1 MKCVLSEQL
10 LYEIA
15 AMALRIMAEEIREIV
30 EKGYDEGNYQKFYR
44 QSLVLNPREKR
55 FFTKLLEKLPSPAR
69 ILDLG
74 SGIGIP
80 YDRYLVK
87 QGCSVTGIDVSSN
100 HIAKAR
106 KFVPEA
112 QYFKADFSRTDLGQ
126 NSYHA
131 IISLYAI
138 FHIPRKDHA
147 SLFVR
152 INRALKD
159 GGILLVTMGAQ
170 DVELDIDEFIGSRMA
185 WSSFSIP
192 ENMELIKEARFKLL
206 HVEEEE
212 EDPQEHHLW
221 ILAQKILE

>member
-1 MKCVLSEQL
+1 
-10 LYEIA
+10 
-15 AMALRIMAEEIREIV
+15 MALKIVAEKMREIV
-30 EKGYDEGNYQKFYR
+30 EKGYDKGNYQKFYR
-44 QSLVLNPREKR
+44 HSLVLNQREKR
-55 FFTKLLEKLPSPAR
+55 FFAKLLELLPPQAR

-80 YDRYLVK
+80 YDKYLVK
-87 QGCSVTGIDVSSN
+87 RGFSVTGIDVSRN

-106 KFVPEA
+106 KYVPEA
-112 QYFKADFSRTDLGQ
+112 EYIKADFSRTDLGQ
-126 NSYHA
+126 NRFYV
-131 IISLYAI
+131 IISIYAI
-138 FHIPRKDHA
+138 FHIPRKDHT

-159 GGILLVTMGAQ
+159 GGILLVTMGTQ

-192 ENMELIKEARFKLL
+192 ENIDLIKDARFKLL

-221 ILAQKILE
+221 ILAQKKLE

>member
-1 MKCVLSEQL
+1 
-10 LYEIA
+10 
-15 AMALRIMAEEIREIV
+15 MAEEMRGIV

-55 FFTKLLEKLPSPAR
+55 FFAKLLDYLPTSAR

-87 QGCSVTGIDVSSN
+87 RGFAVTGIDVSSN

-106 KFVPEA
+106 KYVPEA
-112 QYFKADFSRTDLGQ
+112 EYIKADFSRTDLGQ
-126 NSYHA
+126 SSFHA
-131 IISLYAI
+131 IISIYSV

-147 SLFVR
+147 SLFVK
-152 INRALKD
+152 INSALKD
-159 GGILLVTMGAQ
+159 GGILLVTMGTN
-170 DVELDIDEFIGSRMA
+170 DVELDIDEFVGSRMA

-192 ENMELIKEARFKLL
+192 ENVELIKQARFKLL
-206 HVEEEE
+206 HVEEQD